1 MCALIKLLFTEHEE
15 PSRRG
20 SRLSISLF
28 LHLWSRLPY
37 MQRGEKLLCCYL
49 HRRYLHSDFEKVHSA
64 DENSLFFHLF
74 AFSFFALRDFSPTSL
89 SFFLLVCF
97 TFPPPPEEQS
107 VQAALRGRFWA
118 HGWLEQLGPASCI
131 SSFLWFVECALNF
144 CFFYHCSGLKF
155 CAEHQTQGNL
165 TTCICFDSCCAMC
178 TATESTTLKSLF
190 YPNKDAFIKQKNKH
204 MSTSSTTDVVKS
216 WKTDT
221 LIADLPKENYLNS
234 LFSFILKFK
243 YSSRTHIKNSYFPWL

>member
-1 MCALIKLLFTEHEE
+1 MCALIKLLFTEREE

-74 AFSFFALRDFSPTSL
+74 AFSFFALCDFSPISL

-97 TFPPPPEEQS
+97 TFPPPAGGTERS
-107 VQAALRGRFWA
+107 G
-118 HGWLEQLGPASCI
+118 G
-131 SSFLWFVECALNF
+131 VEREVL
-144 CFFYHCSGLKF
+144 
-155 CAEHQTQGNL
+155 
-165 TTCICFDSCCAMC
+165 
-178 TATESTTLKSLF
+178 
-190 YPNKDAFIKQKNKH
+190 
-204 MSTSSTTDVVKS
+204 
-216 WKTDT
+216 
-221 LIADLPKENYLNS
+221 
-234 LFSFILKFK
+234 
-243 YSSRTHIKNSYFPWL
+243 SSRLTRAAWPCELYFIISVVRWMRAQLLLLLSLQWVEILCRTSNTRKLNDVYLFR

>member
-97 TFPPPPEEQS
+97 TFPPPRRRNRAFRRRWEGVFELTADS
-107 VQAALRGRFWA
+107 SSLALRAVFHHFCG
-118 HGWLEQLGPASCI
+118 S
-131 SSFLWFVECALNF
+131 LN
-144 CFFYHCSGLKF
+144 
-155 CAEHQTQGNL
+155 AR
-165 TTCICFDSCCAMC
+165 
-178 TATESTTLKSLF
+178 
-190 YPNKDAFIKQKNKH
+190 
-204 MSTSSTTDVVKS
+204 STS
-216 WKTDT
+216 
-221 LIADLPKENYLNS
+221 A
-234 LFSFILKFK
+234 SFI
-243 YSSRTHIKNSYFPWL
+243 TAVGWNCVPNIKHKET